1 MSIEWNHDWKLVWR
15 KWIWFGPDN
24 PIQKLA
30 ASAADALP
38 WDPLNSLA
46 NSSSLLAHE
55 KGKTNVGAI

>member
-1 MSIEWNHDWKLVWR
+1 LEIGLEEVDLGWA
-15 KWIWFGPDN
+15 DN
-24 PIQKLA
+24 PIKKFA
-30 ASAADALP
+30 AAAADALP